1 MVAHTGTPAR
11 SRSIRALNE
20 PQSVEVREGEA
31 GQPLSVRLGRSWH
44 LVARTDDVWR
54 IDDEWWR
61 ERAVARLYYHVT
73 LDDGVAMGLFNDL
86 VSGEWSRQRV

>member
-1 MVAHTGTPAR
+1 MVAYTGTPAR
-11 SRSIRALNE
+11 SRSIRALNDPE
-20 PQSVEVREGEA
+20 LVKVREGEA
-31 GQPLSVRLGRSWH
+31 GQPLSVRLGKSWR

-61 ERAVARLYYHVT
+61 ERPVSRLYYRVT
-73 LDDGVAMGLFNDL
+73 LEDGVSLGLFNDL